1 VTSKRPRPKGSGSVY
16 WSAAKRR
23 WVAQLEVRGPD
34 GRRSYRRRFVAT
46 KDEAEAALAL
56 LRLEPHRPRS
66 AAPMTTGEWLDTWVR
81 DVLPGLAV
89 TPGTAED
96 YRRYVRRAA
105 PLRAVPLHELS
116 PTHVQRL
123 LADLADQGYSRTVC
137 RLTRA
142 ALSRALGEAERRGL
156 ISRNLARLAVL
167 PPTAPRPKERRSLTP
182 EQARAL
188 EAVLEGEPDEAMWL
202 SMLLLGLRP
211 GEAVALRWCDL
222 DLDQQVLHV
231 AQARKRSPS
240 RPVAGPPKT
249 RRSVRALRMPPALVR
264 AVSRLEPGPPE
275 ALAFPTKYGNLRDD
289 RALER
294 RLATLCRRAGIDPP
308 VRPYE
313 LRHTAA
319 SLLSDAGVPIEVLA
333 DLLGHT
339 STQMLEQV
347 YRHRVRK
354 VVDPGLWT

>member
-1 VTSKRPRPKGSGSVY
+1 VTPKRRRPKGSGSVY
-16 WSAAKRR
+16 WSATKGR
-23 WVAQLEVRGPD
+23 WVAQLKTRSPD
-34 GRRSYRRRFVAT
+34 GELVWQRRFAAT
-46 KDEAEAALAL
+46 KEEAEAALAL

-66 AAPMTTGEWLDTWVR
+66 APITTGEWLDTWTKN
-81 DVLPGLAV
+81 VLPGLAI
-89 TPGTAED
+89 TPATARN
-96 YRRYVRRAA
+96 YRQDLRRAA
-105 PLRAVPLHELS
+105 PLRAVPLEELS
-116 PTHVQRL
+116 TTHVERL
-123 LADLADQGYSRTVC
+123 LDDLAAQGYSRTVC

-156 ISRNLARLAVL
+156 ISRNPARLAVL
-167 PPTAPRPKERRSLTP
+167 PPSAPRPKERRSLTP
-182 EQARAL
+182 EQAKAL
-188 EAVLEGEPDEAMWL
+188 EAVLKGEPDEALWL

-231 AQARKRSPS
+231 AQARKRNPS
-240 RPVAGPPKT
+240 GPVIGPPKT
-249 RRSVRALRMPPALVR
+249 RRGVRALRMPPALVR
-264 AVSRLEPGPPE
+264 AVSHLEPGPPE
-275 ALAFPTKYGNLRDD
+275 ALAFPTRSGNLRDD
-289 RALER
+289 RTLER

-308 VRPYE
+308 ARPYE
-313 LRHTAA
+313 LRHSAA